1 MRSIGCAQSVYGL
14 RCTSQICDYN
24 FCGSFGINEPTR
36 VAPSGARLGAAAEKA
51 GRDVGALILMMVIA
65 DETDAA
71 ALAKW
76 EHYKA
81 GVDLEALAWRDAQAG
96 DDPSKDPFAT
106 KSRLTRT
113 GKEKLPTSMRVL
125 VGSYASIAR
134 MPDALAR
141 IPAVRALLHTF

>member
-1 MRSIGCAQSVYGL
+1 
-14 RCTSQICDYN
+14 
-24 FCGSFGINEPTR
+24 
-36 VAPSGARLGAAAEKA
+36 
-51 GRDVGALILMMVIA
+51 MMVIA

-113 GKEKLPTSMRVL
+113 GKEKLPTSMGVL

-134 MPDALAR
+134 MLDELAGVPGVCGVMLTFDDFIIGMEQFGTR
-141 IPAVRALLHTF
+141 IQPLMASRANLKQAA